1 MTSSV
6 TVLQCCDMDKIGVKD
21 KVFTKSLD
29 NKNDAIEHTN
39 FEFSSRPWPAA
50 LLPIVNNSTE
60 TRSKPSE

>member
-1 MTSSV
+1 
-6 TVLQCCDMDKIGVKD
+6 MDKIGVKD